1 MNSYGPEFFSGSG
14 NSPYGQRISYSGLS
28 AIKWNSS
35 GHAEDGGI

>member
-14 NSPYGQRISYSGLS
+14 NSPYGQRISYIGLS
-28 AIKWNSS
+28 AVKWNSS